1 MSSTDNGSSAAASP
15 DAPATDAYAIT
26 PHDTNDLTVGRLP
39 RAIFVGVGGNISVDF
54 GTDATAVIFKNV
66 PAGAV
71 LPIRPSRVRSTGTTA
86 TDLVALL

>member
-1 MSSTDNGSSAAASP
+1 MSSTDNNLGAARNP

-26 PHDTNDLTVGRLP
+26 PHNTNDLDAGRLP
-39 RAIFVGVGGNISVDF
+39 RAIFVGVGGDISVDF
-54 GTDATAVIFKNV
+54 GTATAVIFKNI
-66 PAGAV
+66 PAGTV